1 MSIENFRCH
10 KGSKIEFF
18 KEGNN
23 RRISIIEG
31 GDGAGKTSI
40 FNAIG
45 WCLYGIETSELL
57 GEPAQSLGVPN
68 ISLSSSE
75 VIDHLSVELW
85 IEFENIGQG
94 TTAPIS
100 ARALRTSNFRGNR
113 IIDQDFLLE
122 LYYEAKS
129 PEILRGSEAEKY
141 IDDLIPKD
149 LIEFYMFNG
158 EYLSSGRNVK
168 GENID
173 ASIKRQFKTGA
184 INSMERLLEAVEDE
198 YRRSATRAARKN
210 NTTLI
215 QKIEDNEKLIT
226 ENEDGKTK
234 WENDFRL
241 YQEKAVGAKQ
251 KMETLRE
258 KKTRVE
264 AKREVLATLSSKK
277 EDYRKIS
284 SDLKEKYSQ
293 LHRLQYNSLYL
304 LLSKSTNERIYG
316 LIKEEIG
323 HANLPPKIKKEFIS
337 DLLNQHKCICGRS
350 LEESTH
356 EYEVVKDLILDSEKD
371 SKKTILLEL
380 SPQVRYIASNK
391 VESCIL
397 QLKTIQ
403 ENILELLEEQRK
415 SNEEIEEIRN
425 MEHSLS
431 EEETSVIE
439 EFENAEK
446 DFRHFSA
453 LSNEAERNLKE
464 TEKRIES
471 LKKENMDLKE
481 QQAKIIGKAE
491 EAVKFQK
498 FEKLSMELRTII
510 SSLRERISVMFI
522 GALQS
527 EINYLIS
534 MVKGM
539 SHLSVKIQNFG
550 NSVKVTYEDKYL
562 PLKGVS
568 YLSEGQN
575 QIISIA
581 LIAAYISVLKK
592 LGGGIAQVPFVVM
605 DHPFSDLGLPR
616 KEEILKSFDF
626 LFSGTKVIILT
637 PPGDFNLTP
646 IANMVSSHYVVNNDP
661 QEKICNVLEDPL

>member
-1 MSIENFRCH
+1 
-10 KGSKIEFF
+10 
-18 KEGNN
+18 
-23 RRISIIEG
+23 
-31 GDGAGKTSI
+31 
-40 FNAIG
+40 
-45 WCLYGIETSELL
+45 
-57 GEPAQSLGVPN
+57 
-68 ISLSSSE
+68 
-75 VIDHLSVELW
+75 
-85 IEFENIGQG
+85 
-94 TTAPIS
+94 
-100 ARALRTSNFRGNR
+100 
-113 IIDQDFLLE
+113 
-122 LYYEAKS
+122 
-129 PEILRGSEAEKY
+129 
-141 IDDLIPKD
+141 
-149 LIEFYMFNG
+149 
-158 EYLSSGRNVK
+158 
-168 GENID
+168 
-173 ASIKRQFKTGA
+173 
-184 INSMERLLEAVEDE
+184 
-198 YRRSATRAARKN
+198 
-210 NTTLI
+210 
-215 QKIEDNEKLIT
+215 
-226 ENEDGKTK
+226 
-234 WENDFRL
+234 
-241 YQEKAVGAKQ
+241 
-251 KMETLRE
+251 METLRE